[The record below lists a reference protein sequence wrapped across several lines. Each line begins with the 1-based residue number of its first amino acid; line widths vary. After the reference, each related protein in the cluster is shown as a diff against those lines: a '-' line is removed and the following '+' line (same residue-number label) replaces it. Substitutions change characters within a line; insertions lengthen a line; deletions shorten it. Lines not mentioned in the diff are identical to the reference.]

1 MKIKSYHIASP
12 EQLNELGVL
21 AKDTERL
28 KQIRSVWSIARRK
41 KGKSPWDHAIFAE
54 FYSYGNTRKAVIV
67 RISVNNDEVLVADLK
82 YNAALK
88 WCKDHLKLEREE
100 EDA

>member
-12 EQLNELGVL
+12 EQLNELGDL

-28 KQIRSVWSIARRK
+28 KHIRSVWSIACRK

-54 FYSYGNTRKAVIV
+54 FYSYGITRKAFII
-67 RISVNNDEVLVADLK
+67 RISTNKNKVLVADLK
-82 YNAALK
+82 YNPALK
-88 WCKDHLKLEREE
+88 WCKEHLELEREE
-100 EDA
+100 EDV

>member
-21 AKDTERL
+21 TKDTERL
-28 KQIRSVWSIARRK
+28 KQIRSVWSIALRK
-41 KGKSPWDHAIFAE
+41 KGKTPWDHAIFAE
-54 FYSYGNTRKAVIV
+54 FYSYGGTRKAVIV
-67 RISVNNDEVLVADLK
+67 RISNNKILVADLK

-88 WCKDHLKLEREE
+88 WCKEHLKLEREE